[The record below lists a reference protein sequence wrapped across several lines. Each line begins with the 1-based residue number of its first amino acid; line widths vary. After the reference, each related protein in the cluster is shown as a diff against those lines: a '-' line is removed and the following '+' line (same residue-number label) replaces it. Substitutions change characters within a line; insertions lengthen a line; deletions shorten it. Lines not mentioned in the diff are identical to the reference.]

1 MCQSITDMAQ
11 KKAAINLSSE
21 EVKQLGKELF
31 ELRFNHW
38 VDKNMDNPDP
48 YEFEKSFDEMMKSC
62 IHEIMKISSG
72 PTPRDKNLKK
82 N

>member
-1 MCQSITDMAQ
+1 MAR
-11 KKAAINLSSE
+11 KKAAINLSGK

-38 VDKNMDNPDP
+38 VDNSMDNPDP

>member
-1 MCQSITDMAQ
+1 MCQNITAMAQ
-11 KKAAINLSSE
+11 KKAAINLSGE
-21 EVKQLGKELF
+21 EIKQLGKELF

-38 VDKNMDNPDP
+38 VDDNINNPDP

-62 IHEIMKISSG
+62 IHEIMKLSSG
-72 PTPRDKNLKK
+72 PTPKDKNVKK

>member
-1 MCQSITDMAQ
+1 MAR
-11 KKAAINLSSE
+11 KKAAIILSIE

-38 VDKNMDNPDP
+38 VDNNIENSDP

-62 IHEIMKISSG
+62 IHEIMKLSSG
-72 PTPRDKNLKK
+72 PTPKDKNLKK